1 MTFKKNKGKK
11 CVCVCMHVC
20 IHVCMSACACNCGC
34 VCKCVC
40 VCVCVCVCDEQ
51 KWLLALLPRTGHSA
65 SAISYNN
72 STIVLVCCIIN
83 FN

>member
-1 MTFKKNKGKK
+1 MRAYMCVCLHVCARAGVYVSVCVYVCVCVYVYV
-11 CVCVCMHVC
+11 CVCVCM
-20 IHVCMSACACNCGC
+20 C
-34 VCKCVC
+34 VCA
-40 VCVCVCVCDEQ
+40 CDEQ
-51 KWLLALLPRTGHSA
+51 KWLLAFLPRTGHSA

>member
-11 CVCVCMHVC
+11 CVCVCMHAC

-40 VCVCVCVCDEQ
+40 VCVCVCDEQ
-51 KWLLALLPRTGHSA
+51 KWLLALLPRTSHSA